1 MDMDFSNE
9 EKDRLE
15 KFECTLRELLGEYNA
30 IPVEMEQLRDGGK
43 EKTARYKELMGRKL
57 MYSGMIAIFEK
68 HGLI

>member
-1 MDMDFSNE
+1 MDNGFSND

-15 KFECTLRELLGEYNA
+15 KFECVLRELLKEYNA
-30 IPVEMEQLRDGGK
+30 IFIEMEQLRGGK

>member
-1 MDMDFSNE
+1 MDNSFSSE

-15 KFECTLRELLGEYNA
+15 KFECTLRELLKEHNA
-30 IPVEMEQLRDGGK
+30 IPIEMEQLRGGGK
-43 EKTARYKELMGRKL
+43 EKTAHYKELMGRKL